1 MENNILFC
9 ELSVGLVL
17 FMAFNL
23 SFTFEFVFML
33 MRQLLDD
40 FKLSFLHILLN
51 IKIMNG
57 YFDEVLLLT
66 FYFFI
71 LHYREQ
77 LCSLSSRF

>member
-77 LCSLSSRF
+77 LCSLS

>member
-1 MENNILFC
+1 MENDILFC

-17 FMAFNL
+17 IMTFNL

-66 FYFFI
+66 SCFFYP
-71 LHYREQ
+71 
-77 LCSLSSRF
+77 SL

>member
-77 LCSLSSRF
+77 LCSLSSWF

>member
-1 MENNILFC
+1 MENDILFC

-17 FMAFNL
+17 IMTFNL

-40 FKLSFLHILLN
+40 FKLSFLHILFN

-57 YFDEVLLLT
+57 YFLSAATYLLL
-66 FYFFI
+66 FFI

-77 LCSLSSRF
+77 LCSLSSWF